1 LRLLRLL
8 VDEKLSAGLPWPALR
23 LGGFLGND
31 TEGGADYEQA
41 VGDVVTGPWANSLR
55 WASTR
60 RGPDF
65 QGERLVL
72 GCGTFERR
80 DFTVRLPPASAGG
93 VELAVELSTSCPG
106 VMNFPHDPRM
116 AVSGEG
122 QTTIPREAA
131 SDQDM
136 HVLATGRHAPR
147 ILVVDDHATIA
158 GLMSQLLSQR
168 GYEVVTAAD
177 AEQAAAEV
185 RRQAP
190 DLILSDVKMPGKS
203 GYELCRE
210 LKADPATRLIPFVLI
225 TGLSDSVDKV
235 RGIEA
240 GADDFLNKPV
250 LAEELTARVKSLL
263 RVKEFT
269 DELETADS
277 VLCTLGLAVE
287 SRDPYTEGHCERLA
301 ARAADLGRHLG
312 LDTDSIVAL
321 RRGGYLH
328 DLGKIAVPDAILK
341 KGTDLTLQEWEIMK
355 VHPVTG
361 ENICKPLKSLRLVL
375 PIIRHHHEHAD
386 GSGYPDGLRSG
397 EIPLLSRVL
406 QVVDVYDALRTA
418 RPYKLALGHDEAAQT
433 MREEAR
439 QGLWDAELVNEFFSM
454 LVEKRSVA

>member
-1 LRLLRLL
+1 MKTERHNCGGQRYGW
-8 VDEKLSAGLPWPALR
+8 VEIAVKSEKQQTVAMISSHDSRQAERPEARATSKLEAGFEHSMGSLWP
-23 LGGFLGND
+23 
-31 TEGGADYEQA
+31 
-41 VGDVVTGPWANSLR
+41 V
-55 WASTR
+55 R
-60 RGPDF
+60 R
-65 QGERLVL
+65 V
-72 GCGTFERR
+72 
-80 DFTVRLPPASAGG
+80 
-93 VELAVELSTSCPG
+93 
-106 VMNFPHDPRM
+106 
-116 AVSGEG
+116 
-122 QTTIPREAA
+122 
-131 SDQDM
+131 
-136 HVLATGRHAPR
+136 PR
-147 ILVVDDHATIA
+147 ILVVDDQPSIA
-158 GLMSQLLSQR
+158 GLMSQLLTMR

-177 AEQAAAEV
+177 AQQAQAEV

-190 DLILSDVKMPGKS
+190 DLILSDVRMPGKS
-203 GYELCRE
+203 GYDFCRE
-210 LKADPATRLIPFVLI
+210 LKSDPATRLIPFVLI
-225 TGLSDSVDKV
+225 TGLTDSADKL

-277 VLCTLGLAVE
+277 VLCTLGLSVE

-301 ARAADLGRHLG
+301 ARAMDLGRHLG
-312 LDTDSIVAL
+312 LDGDSIVAL

-341 KGTDLTLQEWEIMK
+341 KGSDLTLQEWEVMK
-355 VHPVTG
+355 RHPVTG

-386 GSGYPDGLRSG
+386 GSGYPDGMRAG
-397 EIPLLSRVL
+397 EIPLLPRVL

-418 RPYKLALGHDEAAQT
+418 RPYKPALSHDEAAQT
-433 MREEAR
+433 MRDEAR